1 MAKVSNIV
9 KLAGGWDFAWSAG
22 PKEFEYVLADLKAKI
37 PVEARAYNPETH
49 RWWVALAYV
58 RELSRLFSNWE
69 SAVDEYES
77 QMSLF

>member
-1 MAKVSNIV
+1 MAQVKDIV
-9 KLAGGWDFAWSAG
+9 KIGGGWDFGWTAG
-22 PKEFEYVLADLKAKI
+22 PKEFEYVLAALKQRV

-58 RELSRLFSNWE
+58 RELPRLFSNWE